1 MNNNNNQYLPGLFT
15 KKGNY
20 WYNGNQQSTYEL
32 CIYIQYKLNKSDE
45 WMNNI
50 YNIVKNDEKTYGT
63 FADLNNWSH
72 IFTDDQLNAF
82 ETLISSIN

>member
-1 MNNNNNQYLPGLFT
+1 M
-15 KKGNY
+15 
-20 WYNGNQQSTYEL
+20 
-32 CIYIQYKLNKSDE
+32 NKSDE

-82 ETLISSIN
+82 ETLI